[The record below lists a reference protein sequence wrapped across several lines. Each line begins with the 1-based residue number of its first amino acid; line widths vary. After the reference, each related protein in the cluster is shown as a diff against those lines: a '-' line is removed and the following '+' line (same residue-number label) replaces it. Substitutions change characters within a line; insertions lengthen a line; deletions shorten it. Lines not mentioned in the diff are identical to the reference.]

1 MLMKLVPGLLLACS
15 LALAAPPPGPRLS
28 APPPRARTLTKKA
41 PSAAARLQQLAG
53 VPPPGPRLQAP
64 AHRLLSRPGT
74 KLVPARRKQKQRNNP
89 IVQVLNSFMSLLSF
103 GARKSSKKTAHPKR
117 LTVAKPKPKHVKKHH
132 KLMLNSHNKRLKSLK
147 HPKSPPRQPR
157 PPAPPSVVTRPDKG
171 EVKRLVVALHSRLEA
186 VLAQQTAASLPP
198 SPDPGHSSSSRFQ
211 TVFASDAKAGHQ
223 GRRK

>member
-1 MLMKLVPGLLLACS
+1 MLLACS

-28 APPPRARTLTKKA
+28 APPPRARPPIKKA

-53 VPPPGPRLQAP
+53 VPSPGPRLQAP
-64 AHRLLSRPGT
+64 APAPRLLSRPST
-74 KLVPARRKQKQRNNP
+74 KLAPARRKQKQRNNP

-117 LTVAKPKPKHVKKHH
+117 LTVAKPKPKHVTQKKH
-132 KLMLNSHNKRLKSLK
+132 KIMLNSYNKRLKSLK
-147 HPKSPPRQPR
+147 HPKPPPRPPR

>member
-1 MLMKLVPGLLLACS
+1 MLVACS
-15 LALAAPPPGPRLS
+15 LALAAPPPGPRLTV
-28 APPPRARTLTKKA
+28 PPPRARTLTKKA
-41 PSAAARLQQLAG
+41 PSAAAPRLQQLAG
-53 VPPPGPRLQAP
+53 VPSPGPRLQAP
-64 AHRLLSRPGT
+64 APAPRLLSRPGT
-74 KLVPARRKQKQRNNP
+74 KLAPARRKQKARNNP

-117 LTVAKPKPKHVKKHH
+117 LTVAKPKPKHVTQKKH
-132 KLMLNSHNKRLKSLK
+132 KIMLNSHNKRLKSLK

-157 PPAPPSVVTRPDKG
+157 PPAPPSVVRRPDKG

>member
-1 MLMKLVPGLLLACS
+1 MTWS
-15 LALAAPPPGPRLS
+15 LALAAPPPGPRLTV
-28 APPPRARTLTKKA
+28 PPPRARTLTKKA
-41 PSAAARLQQLAG
+41 PSAAPRLQQLAG
-53 VPPPGPRLQAP
+53 VPSPGPRLQAP
-64 AHRLLSRPGT
+64 APAPRLLSRPGT
-74 KLVPARRKQKQRNNP
+74 KLAPARRKQKQRNNP

-147 HPKSPPRQPR
+147 HPRPPPRSPR
-157 PPAPPSVVTRPDKG
+157 PPAPPSVVRRPDKG

-198 SPDPGHSSSSRFQ
+198 SPDPGHSSRFQ

>member
-1 MLMKLVPGLLLACS
+1 MLLACS
-15 LALAAPPPGPRLS
+15 LALAAPPPGPRLTV
-28 APPPRARTLTKKA
+28 PLPRARTLTKKA

-74 KLVPARRKQKQRNNP
+74 KLAPARRKQKARNNP

-117 LTVAKPKPKHVKKHH
+117 LTVAKPKPKHVTQKKH
-132 KLMLNSHNKRLKSLK
+132 KIMLNSHNKRLKSLK
-147 HPKSPPRQPR
+147 HPKPPPRPPR

-198 SPDPGHSSSSRFQ
+198 SPDPGHSSSRFQ

-223 GRRK
+223 GRYEEVN

>member
-1 MLMKLVPGLLLACS
+1 MLLACS

-28 APPPRARTLTKKA
+28 APPPRPRPTIKKA

-64 AHRLLSRPGT
+64 APAPRLLSRPGN
-74 KLVPARRKQKQRNNP
+74 KLTPARRKQKARNNP

-103 GARKSSKKTAHPKR
+103 GARNSSKKTAHPKR
-117 LTVAKPKPKHVKKHH
+117 LTVAKPKPKHVTQKKH
-132 KLMLNSHNKRLKSLK
+132 KIMLNSYNKRLKSLK
-147 HPKSPPRQPR
+147 HPKPPPRPPR

-198 SPDPGHSSSSRFQ
+198 SPDPGHSSSRFQ